1 MEFSAS
7 PVWFIALPMLAAFSS
22 PLWVRWRIL
31 DPVLLGVPLL
41 LLLLALG
48 LFATVQQAPLIET
61 IVIAPPLGIHL
72 HLDSAALLLVALFC
86 FAVAL
91 VAAFLWLGATETHL
105 RGRQPLVLILL
116 LLAGGNG
123 LVLTGDLFN
132 LYVFLEIA
140 GISGYVLTALR
151 DDRPALAAGLKYLL
165 IGSVAGIFFL
175 LAVVLIYLQT
185 GQLNMAA
192 VAQAFAG
199 IPPAMQG
206 LIAVLALIGLGI
218 KSELFPFNFWVPD
231 VYRGSDPAIT
241 ALFSG
246 LLVKAF
252 LFVLVH
258 LAVLIWIDPEIA
270 RIWLMT
276 LGALTLMVAELAAL
290 RQDEMRRML
299 AYSSLGQIGLIVL
312 AFGFLHESTAAGAFF
327 HLISHTLA
335 KLLLFLVA
343 ALLLRR
349 VLSLHLDALTG
360 AGRVYPLT
368 VGLFVVGALCILGLP
383 PLSGFMS
390 KLWILQGF
398 AEAQTFW
405 PIALI
410 LVAALIEA
418 GYYFRWIRVLYAPA
432 AASTV
437 TDSKTSKTA
446 PESWATYAPLLLL
459 VGLMLLLGIA
469 PFVIEGALV
478 DAARALLDRDLLIQS
493 VLGVATQ

>member
-1 MEFSAS
+1 MMEFSAS
-7 PVWFIALPMLAAFSS
+7 PVWFIALPLLAAFSS
-22 PLWVRWRIL
+22 PLWVRLRLL
-31 DPVLLGVPLL
+31 DHLLFGVPLVL
-41 LLLLALG
+41 LILAFG
-48 LFATVQQAPLIET
+48 LFSTVHEAPLIET

-72 HLDSAALLLVALFC
+72 HLDSASLLLVTLFC
-86 FAVAL
+86 FSVAM
-91 VAAFLWLGATETHL
+91 VAAFLRLGATESHL
-105 RGRQPLVLILL
+105 RGRQPFVLMLL

-140 GISGYVLTALR
+140 GVSAYVLSALR
-151 DDRPALAAGLKYLL
+151 DDRPALAAGLKYLI
-165 IGSVAGIFFL
+165 IGSVAGLFFL
-175 LAVVLIYLQT
+175 LAVVLVYLQT

-192 VAQAFAG
+192 IARDFAT
-199 IPPAMQG
+199 IPAAMQILIG
-206 LIAVLALIGLGI
+206 LLVLIGLGI

-231 VYRGSDPAIT
+231 VYRGSDPAVT

-258 LAVLIWIDPEIA
+258 LAVLIWVDPSVA
-270 RIWLMT
+270 RVWLMT
-276 LGALTLMVAELAAL
+276 LGALTLIVAELAAL
-290 RQDEMRRML
+290 RQEDMRRML
-299 AYSSLGQIGLIVL
+299 AYSSLGQIGLIML
-312 AFGFLHESTAAGAFF
+312 AFGFFSETTAAGAFF

-349 VLSLHLDALTG
+349 VLSLQLAALTG
-360 AGRVYPLT
+360 AGRAYPLT
-368 VGLFVVGALCILGLP
+368 AGLFVLGALCILGLP

-398 AEAQTFW
+398 AEARTFW

-418 GYYFRWIRVLYAPA
+418 GYYFRWIRALYAPVDPA
-432 AASTV
+432 AP
-437 TDSKTSKTA
+437 TDFKVA
-446 PESWATYAPLLLL
+446 ADGWAVQTPLLVLA
-459 VGLMLLLGIA
+459 GLMLLLGVA

-478 DAARALLDRDLLIQS
+478 DAARALLDRDLMLQS
-493 VLGVATQ
+493 VLGAAS